1 MIDPSV
7 LPNIEKTDPED
18 ALSDGEDVTMEDIVL
33 ILKLIF
39 NNFYVI
45 QLIMWTI
52 FILTNLD
59 LFLYLAIKGVG
70 SMIKFAVSVFEILI
84 FINDNL

>member
-7 LPNIEKTDPED
+7 LPNIEQTEPED
-18 ALSDGEDVTMEDIVL
+18 AFSDGEDVAMEDIIL

-39 NNFYVI
+39 NNFYGI

-52 FILTNLD
+52 FILINLD
-59 LFLYLAIKGVG
+59 LFMYLAFKVVG
-70 SMIKFAVSVFEILI
+70 SIIKFAASVFEILI

>member
-7 LPNIEKTDPED
+7 LPDIEQTEPED
-18 ALSDGEDVTMEDIVL
+18 GFSEGEGVTMEDI
-33 ILKLIF
+33 ILMIKLIF

-52 FILTNLD
+52 FILINLD
-59 LFLYLAIKGVG
+59 LFLNLAFKVVK
-70 SMIKFAVSVFEILI
+70 SVIKFAVSVFEILI

>member
-7 LPNIEKTDPED
+7 LPNKEQTEPED
-18 ALSDGEDVTMEDIVL
+18 AFSDDEDVTMEDVIL

-45 QLIMWTI
+45 QLIVWTI
-52 FILTNLD
+52 FILINLD
-59 LFLYLAIKGVG
+59 LFLHLAIKVVG
-70 SMIKFAVSVFEILI
+70 SMIKFAGSVFEILI
-84 FINDNL
+84 FIHDNL

>member
-7 LPNIEKTDPED
+7 LPNIEQTEPED
-18 ALSDGEDVTMEDIVL
+18 AFSDDEDVTMEDVIL

-45 QLIMWTI
+45 QLI
-52 FILTNLD
+52 F
-59 LFLYLAIKGVG
+59 FYQ
-70 SMIKFAVSVFEILI
+70 
-84 FINDNL
+84 